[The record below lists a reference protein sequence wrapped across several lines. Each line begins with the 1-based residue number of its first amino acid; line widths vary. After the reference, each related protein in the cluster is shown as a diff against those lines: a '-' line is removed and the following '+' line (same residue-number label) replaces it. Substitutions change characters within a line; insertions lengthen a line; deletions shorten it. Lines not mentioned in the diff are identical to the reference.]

1 MVESFEIN
9 RIKSRPHLVDLQRTF
24 MPVNLISELTSKCN
38 LRCTYCPKGDL
49 NKDAWNGAPGRDM
62 HMEDTALGRYL
73 DLVRTLEFGQIQ
85 LSGVG
90 EFSFRQDWVEVG
102 KQIRDQ
108 TRSKITLVSNF
119 ARIFSKEE
127 LDFLLSL
134 FHIMVSIDTSDA
146 DLLKKVRKAVDIR
159 TITTN
164 IINLRARAL
173 ATGRAMP
180 LIKINAT
187 IYAENL
193 RHIHEL
199 ACFAASVGVH
209 IFQLARVGGLS
220 EANEFPHPITM
231 ASAEDAAEA
240 LRQMDLARVVCA
252 NVRMQYTEVGDLR
265 SELVRLS
272 QPALGQAA

>member
-1 MVESFEIN
+1 VVESFEIN
-9 RIKSRPHLVDLQRTF
+9 RIRSRANLVDLQRTF
-24 MPVNLISELTSKCN
+24 VPANLISELTSKCN

-62 HMEDTALGRYL
+62 HMEDAALSRYL
-73 DLVRTLEFGQIQ
+73 DVVRTFEFSQIQ

-102 KQIRDQ
+102 AQIRDQ
-108 TRSKITLVSNF
+108 TGSKITLVSNF

-134 FHIMVSIDTSDA
+134 FHIMVSVDTPDA
-146 DLLKKVRKAVDIR
+146 ELLKKVRKAVDIR
-159 TITTN
+159 TIATN
-164 IINLRARAL
+164 IVNLRARAL
-173 ATGRAMP
+173 ETGRAMP
-180 LIKINAT
+180 IIKINAT

-193 RHIHEL
+193 RHIYGM

-209 IFQLARVGGLS
+209 IFQLARVGLS

-231 ASAEDAAEA
+231 ASADDAAEA

-252 NVRMQYTEVGDLR
+252 SVRMQYAEFGDLR